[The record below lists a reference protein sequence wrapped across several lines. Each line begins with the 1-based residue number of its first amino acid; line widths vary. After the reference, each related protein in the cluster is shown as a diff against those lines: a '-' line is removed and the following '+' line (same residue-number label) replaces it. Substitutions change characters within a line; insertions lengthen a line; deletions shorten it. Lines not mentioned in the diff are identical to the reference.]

1 MSQASPDGY
10 LAVPTGGTGP
20 GVLVLHPWWGLS
32 SAVRAA
38 CDRLAGQGYVAYA
51 PDLYHGRLVTTIDEA
66 QAMVDDLDQAA
77 AVSDIAKATNLV
89 WERSQSSAKGL
100 GVVGF
105 SLGAFFALRLSAGD
119 PDRIKAVTLFYG
131 TGDGEFEKASAA
143 YLGHFAENDPYE
155 AAEQVSWLEGALRSA
170 GRPVTF
176 HRYPGVGHWFC
187 EADRP
192 DAYNQPAAELA
203 WSRTIQFFDQTLK

>member
-1 MSQASPDGY
+1 MSDSTPSGH
-10 LAVPTGGTGP
+10 LALPSGKSGP

-32 SAVRAA
+32 QAVRDA
-38 CDRLAGQGYVAYA
+38 CDRLARHGYVAYA
-51 PDLYHGRLVTTIDEA
+51 PDLYHGQLVSTIDEA
-66 QAMVDDLDQAA
+66 QAMVDRLDGKAA
-77 AVSDIAKATNLV
+77 AADIARAVDHLAA
-89 WERSQSSAKGL
+89 RSASGGL

-119 PDRIKAVTLFYG
+119 PGRIKAVTLFYG
-131 TGDGEFEKASAA
+131 TGDGEFDKAKAA

-155 AAEQVSWLEGALRSA
+155 PVEGVNWLEGALKSA

-176 HRYPGVGHWFC
+176 NRYAGVGHWFS

-192 DAYNQPAAELA
+192 DAYNDAAAELA
-203 WSRTIQFFDQTLK
+203 WSRTLAFFKQNLK

>member
-1 MSQASPDGY
+1 
-10 LAVPTGGTGP
+10 
-20 GVLVLHPWWGLS
+20 VLVLHPWWGLS

-66 QAMVDDLDQAA
+66 QAMVDNLDQAA
-77 AVSDIAKATNLV
+77 AASDIAKATDLLG
-89 WERSQSSAKGL
+89 ERSQSRAKGL

-105 SLGAFFALRLSAGD
+105 SLGASFALRLSAGD

-131 TGDGEFEKASAA
+131 TGDGEFEKAGAA
-143 YLGHFAENDPYE
+143 YLGHFAEHDPYE
-155 AAEQVSWLEGALRSA
+155 PADAVNWLEGALKSA
-170 GRPVTF
+170 GRPATF

-203 WSRTIQFFDQTLK
+203 WSRTIEFFDQTLK